1 MSESLQAKLN
11 EARKR
16 WRALVLMAGAASV
29 CAVMSASILISYHS
43 DRLLTLTNGG
53 RLAWLVTLILG
64 LILSTAAFVAR
75 PLRRRLPDTTLA
87 SMVERR
93 YPALDERLLTTVEL
107 AHAGAA
113 AGHSSAF
120 VASLQRETDQ
130 LAAPLNF
137 AKAVP
142 NQLIQRPMIAAGF
155 MGCALL
161 AQIALAPGAMAVW
174 AQRILF
180 PGADIPIYART
191 QVWVTPGD
199 LVIARGEDL
208 VLGVKVGGVLT
219 DRAVL
224 HYRFDQ
230 GGWAQ
235 AQLTAPQTSLS
246 KEGDLHLFS
255 FKLNDLQQ
263 SVTYYATAGDGRA
276 NPHTVRV
283 EDRPAIL
290 QVRLNLSYPPHTRRP
305 PEVVEATAGNIV
317 APVGTRVQVQATA
330 SKPLQAVAMIAEG
343 AKQQAWRVDG
353 ERAEGDLTVVKDM
366 SYSLHLTDRNGFEA
380 SPPPQYTVRA
390 QPDEKPTV
398 QIVRPGAD
406 VERTPGGV
414 IQMRVTASDDYGVKE
429 LRLNYRVG
437 SKSGSVP
444 LPGADG
450 SPKAASAGPWQ
461 LASLHLKPG
470 DTLVYEAIARDNDAV
485 SGPHT
490 GRSASYRVTI
500 IGAEEMRERLDS
512 QMRQEEETL
521 RQLIRRQREAQSQ
534 VQQAQRAGDR
544 NRQSQAESAQR
555 SLSQETTELSRRM
568 QQTNEQLRDNRLGSS
583 SAIQRREEASR
594 SLDQLGRQAMPQA
607 AESIRLG
614 ALSEASRQQE
624 QIRREM
630 ERLAQEASRAP
641 DASQMAQEA
650 ERLAREQQQLAEES
664 ALAKAQMGDRSPAQM
679 SAQERARLNDLAQ
692 KQARLRAQTE
702 ALQRQLQQAAREAA
716 ERGQQNADA
725 LRRAFRQSQQAATT
739 QKQSAA
745 QRRLQSGQPS
755 EAEPQQSDA
764 ARDLQELAENLDQ
777 AAMQQQSQ
785 MERRAEQLEQ
795 IADRLQR
802 MATEQS
808 RIARAIRSDPN
819 TEQIRQL
826 AKEEQGLGRQAEQVS
841 PQISDVPRAQTAVNR
856 ARDLLNQA
864 QTQLD
869 KNDADMAAPSAQE
882 ATRQLFQAAME
893 LRDAARK
900 MQQQAD
906 ARKMQRAVEQLAK
919 EQRALQKQT
928 QQLDRQRQ
936 NGSLSTSQQQRARQL
951 SQQQSRLLERSQS
964 LNPQMPSEA
973 FRWALGEASRRMG
986 NASRS
991 LEQQNTGEDTQRQQE
1006 YAAQTLERIARSLA
1020 QQAQGAQQQ
1029 AQSGGQQS
1037 SAEQQMSEAAGE
1049 LRLAREMEAQIQQET
1064 TSLDQRR
1071 NRNPNRNMSA
1081 DQQRELN
1088 YLNQAQR
1095 ETQRITQRAAQQLRG
1110 SPEIAQGVQKAAEQM
1125 EDVMDMLQQSE
1136 TGRPTQ
1142 EKQGQIVRML
1152 DRAIGQTQQAMRQQR
1167 QQRAQQQQ
1175 QQTGSQQTPQQQL
1188 GGNQPASRTFAPV
1201 VEPKSGPFSQ
1211 PDPRAGRM
1219 TDLSPRAQ
1227 RAMREGRQERVPA
1240 EYRDLVHQ
1248 YYKALSERGGGR

>member
-11 EARKR
+11 EARRR
-16 WRALVLMAGAASV
+16 WRTLVMMAGAASV
-29 CAVMSASILISYHS
+29 CAVMSALILISFHS
-43 DRLLTLTNGG
+43 DRLLTLTSGG
-53 RLAWLVTLILG
+53 RLAWLVTLIVG
-64 LILSTAAFVAR
+64 LIVSTAVFVAR
-75 PLRRRLPDTTLA
+75 PLWRRLPDTALA
-87 SMVERR
+87 AMVERR

-113 AGHSSAF
+113 VGHSSAF
-120 VASLQRETDQ
+120 VASLQRETDRMT
-130 LAAPLNF
+130 APLNF

-142 NQLIQRPMIAAGF
+142 GTLIQRPMLAAGF
-155 MGCALL
+155 MGFSLL
-161 AQIALAPGAMAVW
+161 AQIVLAPGAMAVW
-174 AQRILF
+174 VQRILF

-199 LVIARGEDL
+199 LVVPRGEDV
-208 VLGVKVGGVLT
+208 VLGVKVGGDLA

-230 GGWAQ
+230 GRWAQ
-235 AQLTAPQTSLS
+235 AELTTPQASRTA
-246 KEGDLHLFS
+246 EGGLHLFS

-283 EDRPAIL
+283 EDRPTIL
-290 QVRLNLSYPPHTRRP
+290 QVRLNLSYPSYTRRP

-330 SKPLQAVAMIAEG
+330 SKPLQTVTMIGEG
-343 AKQQAWRVDG
+343 AKQEAWRVDG
-353 ERAEGDLTVVKDM
+353 ERAQGEMVVQKDM
-366 SYSLHLTDRNGFEA
+366 SYSLRLTDRNGFEA
-380 SPPPQYTVRA
+380 APPPQYTVRA

-398 QIVRPGAD
+398 QIAKPGAD
-406 VERTPGGV
+406 VERTPAGV
-414 IQMRVTASDDYGVKE
+414 IQMRITASDDYGVDA
-429 LRLNYRVG
+429 LRLDYRVG
-437 SKSGSVP
+437 QRRGSVP

-461 LASLHLKPG
+461 LSSLNLKPG
-470 DTLVYEAIARDNDAV
+470 DTLVYEAVARDNDTV
-485 SGPHT
+485 SGPHM

-500 IGAEEMRERLDS
+500 IGAQEMRERLDS
-512 QMRQEEETL
+512 QMRQEEEIL
-521 RQLIRRQREAQSQ
+521 RQLIQRQREAQSQ
-534 VQQAQRAGDR
+534 VQQAQRTGDR
-544 NRQSQAESAQR
+544 NRQSQAESVQR
-555 SLSQETTELSRRM
+555 SLAQETADLARRI
-568 QQTNEQLRDNRLGSS
+568 QQTNEQLQDNRLASPSS
-583 SAIQRREEASR
+583 LQRREEASR
-594 SLDQLGRQAMPQA
+594 SLEQLGRQAMPQA
-607 AESIRLG
+607 SESIRRG

-630 ERLAQEASRAP
+630 ERLAQQASRAP
-641 DASQMAQEA
+641 DAAQMAQEA

-664 ALAKAQMGDRSPAQM
+664 ALAKAQMGNRSPAQM

-692 KQARLRAQTE
+692 RQAQLRAQTE
-702 ALQRQLQQAAREAA
+702 NLQNQVQQAAREAG
-716 ERGQQNADA
+716 ERGQQNASA
-725 LRRAFRQSQQAATT
+725 LQRASQQSRQAGTT

-745 QRRLQSGQPS
+745 QRNLQSGQPS
-755 EAEPQQSDA
+755 EAEPQQNEA

-777 AAMQQQSQ
+777 AAQLQQDAQ

-819 TEQIRQL
+819 TEQTQQL

-841 PQISDVPRAQTAVNR
+841 PQIKDVPRAQTAVNR

-864 QTQLD
+864 ESQLN

-882 ATRQLFQAAME
+882 ATRQLFQAALE
-893 LRDAARK
+893 LRDAAQK

-919 EQRALQKQT
+919 EQRGLEKQT
-928 QQLDRQRQ
+928 ELLDRQRQ
-936 NGSLSTSQQQRARQL
+936 NGQLSPSQQQRARQL
-951 SQQQSRLLERSQS
+951 AQQQSKLLERGQS
-964 LNPQMPSEA
+964 LSSQMPTEA
-973 FRWALGEASRRMG
+973 FKWALGEASRRMG
-986 NASRS
+986 NATRS

-1071 NRNPNRNMSA
+1071 HRNPNRSMSA

-1110 SPEIAQGVQKAAEQM
+1110 NPEIAQGVQRAAEQM

-1136 TGRPTQ
+1136 TGKPTQ
-1142 EKQGQIVRML
+1142 ERQGQIVRML

-1175 QQTGSQQTPQQQL
+1175 QQSGQQQPQQL

-1201 VEPKSGPFSQ
+1201 VEPKTGPFGT

-1240 EYRDLVHQ
+1240 EYRDLVNQ